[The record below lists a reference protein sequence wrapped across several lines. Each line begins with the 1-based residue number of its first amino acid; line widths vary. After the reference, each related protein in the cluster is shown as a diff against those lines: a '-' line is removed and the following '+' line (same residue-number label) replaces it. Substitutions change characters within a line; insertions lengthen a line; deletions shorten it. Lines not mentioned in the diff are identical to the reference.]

1 MAYNNKL
8 QEFLQSKGITQSDL
22 SFGTRISNVTINKI
36 CRQKL
41 SPSKTL
47 MGKINQYLVK
57 VKNCTEEEV
66 KDILP
71 AYIAKVKEEVTEM
84 KIKTKE
90 KSAKVKADVAE
101 MVDNVKEEIKEQT
114 TKTSKKVKEITENV
128 SEKVED
134 L

>member
-1 MAYNNKL
+1 MAYDNKL

-57 VKNCTEEEV
+57 VKNCTEDEV

-71 AYIAKVKEEVTEM
+71 AYVAKVKEEVAE
-84 KIKTKE
+84 IKTKAMD
-90 KSAKVKADVAE
+90 KTAKVKAEASE
-101 MVDNVKEEIKEQT
+101 MVENAKEEIKEQT
-114 TKTSKKVKEITENV
+114 AKASKKVKEITENV
-128 SEKVED
+128 SEKV
-134 L
+134 